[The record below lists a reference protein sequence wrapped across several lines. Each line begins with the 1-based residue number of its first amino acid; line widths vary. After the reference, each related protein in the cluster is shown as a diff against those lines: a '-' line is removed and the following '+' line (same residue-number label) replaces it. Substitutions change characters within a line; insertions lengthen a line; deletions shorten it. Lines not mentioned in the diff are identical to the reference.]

1 MKKNLTFSKL
11 LMLVIMA
18 VLPFSMYAQ
27 EGKKHSKPAEKYW
40 YIQAD
45 GGLSIFHGDLANYEG
60 GIWNDFDHFKSTVV
74 PLKNLNW
81 NAHFGVGYQFGK
93 VIGLNLK
100 GGYGLLSGH
109 KHGQPL
115 AFIENQAKS
124 NLTDLALDKT
134 NYFEGNLNLTFNLFN
149 MFNYNPRR
157 VINFVPH
164 IGIGGIYYQ
173 PGDVYQL
180 NYDPNNNVD
189 EVSGDPL
196 KAKVEKRDLTFTVPA
211 GMEIT
216 FNLAPK
222 FDLFLDYTYLFTG
235 KDNLDQVMKQYAEGY
250 HTEEGRYINDK
261 DMYSQLNLGLRVKFN
276 NPCDIEKMARESK
289 RITYRVNPDPLVKG
303 EDGNVCFDVI
313 VTIPSE
319 YFEKQAV
326 MNLKPYLAYNGG
338 QIDLDPIT
346 FVGEKVKGE
355 GDFRVN
361 YKEGGEFTKHYCKP
375 YQEEMANC
383 ELMGDPMFYV
393 YNGTIY
399 PTQDEIVKN
408 TYFTQG
414 STVKLADGV
423 INPICPPAANIKT
436 VVNDNTVD
444 VNWTGDAD
452 SYEITLMKGNE
463 VIKTVNVKGNS
474 QSFDGLDL
482 GTGYTIQI
490 VAKCTDNDA
499 KPATYNFKTP
509 DPIVKPD
516 FIYYFDYNKSNIPGA
531 GKDVRDRNKIA
542 RKQVKEMVTGE
553 VKGLRIEGWASPEG
567 ELDLN
572 NNLSDDRANA
582 AIADIKAQLKKNAG
596 NYEYNGKGNG
606 PDWNT
611 FMTLVEQSDLKD
623 KDAILNNIR
632 NSSNRERTIKEM
644 IAIYPQLEK
653 EILPLIRRAE
663 VYIIK

>member
-11 LMLVIMA
+11 LMLVIVAM
-18 VLPFSMYAQ
+18 LPMSMIAQ

-45 GGLSIFHGDLANYEG
+45 GGLSINHGDLANYTG
-60 GIWNDFDHFKSTVV
+60 GVWGDFDHFKV
-74 PLKNLNW
+74 LAKNFTQNW
-81 NAHFGVGYQFGK
+81 NAHLGIGYQFGK
-93 VIGLNLK
+93 VVGMNLK

-109 KHGQPL
+109 KHGQAL
-115 AFIENQAKS
+115 VLNS
-124 NLTDLALDKT
+124 NADNTLWNLGFDKT
-134 NYFEGNLNLTFNLFN
+134 NYIEGNLNLTFNLFN

-164 IGIGGIYYQ
+164 IGVGGLYYQ
-173 PGDVYQL
+173 AGVVSQL
-180 NYDPNNNVD
+180 AGEDTGEGTV
-189 EVSGDPL
+189 VSELAP
-196 KAKVEKRDLTFTVPA
+196 AMTKRELTFTVPA

-222 FDLFLDYTYLFTG
+222 FDIFLDYTYLFTG
-235 KDNLDQVMKQYAEGY
+235 SDNLDQVAKIASDEAK
-250 HTEEGRYINDK
+250 HVINDK
-261 DMYSQLNLGLRVKFN
+261 DMYSQLNLGLRYKFN

-289 RITYRVNPDPLVKG
+289 RITYRVEPDPLVKG

-313 VTIPSE
+313 VTIPGE

-346 FVGEKVKGE
+346 FVGEKVKGQ

-423 INPICPPAANIKT
+423 VVKDEYIDQTVYDTIDKVKAVKKLTYFFNKDKYNIADRKKLNKEADAA
-436 VVNDNTVD
+436 
-444 VNWTGDAD
+444 
-452 SYEITLMKGNE
+452 
-463 VIKTVNVKGNS
+463 
-474 QSFDGLDL
+474 FLDL
-482 GTGYTIQI
+482 L
-490 VAKCTDNDA
+490 N
-499 KPATYNFKTP
+499 
-509 DPIVKPD
+509 
-516 FIYYFDYNKSNIPGA
+516 A
-531 GKDVRDRNKIA
+531 GETEFEIRA
-542 RKQVKEMVTGE
+542 
-553 VKGLRIEGWASPEG
+553 WASPEG
-567 ELDLN
+567 EEGHN
-572 NNLSDDRANA
+572 NELSNNRDNA
-582 AIADIKAQLKKNAG
+582 AEKQMLKLAKKTEIKI
-596 NYEYNGKGNG
+596 NGKGYG
-606 PDWNT
+606 EDWET
-611 FMTLVEQSDLKD
+611 FKQLV
-623 KDAILNNIR
+623 
-632 NSSNRERTIKEM
+632 
-644 IAIYPQLEK
+644 
-653 EILPLIRRAE
+653 
-663 VYIIK
+663 